1 VLDAIREQNG
11 ELLGF
16 IKITRDMTERR
27 EAQQRLLESEMRFRQ
42 LVEGVVD
49 YAIFHLDPNG
59 IISTCNTGAQRIKGY
74 APDEIIG
81 LHFSKFYTE
90 EDQAAGI
97 PDEALATARREGK
110 YETEGW
116 RVRKDGTQFC
126 ASVVIDAIRN
136 DKGELLGFAKV
147 TRDITERMQTQRALR
162 ETQEQLPASQKMDAI
177 GQLTGGIAHDFNNLL
192 MVVIGNLET
201 IQRGANEVNNPNLL
215 RATRNA
221 MRGAQR
227 AASLTHRL
235 LAFSRRQAL
244 SPKPLD
250 INKFLAGSA
259 EFLNRSLGETI
270 DIETVGA
277 AGLWTVEVDSDQL
290 EVALLNLAIN
300 ARDAMPNG
308 GKLTIEAANAILDRE
323 YCRSNPEVSP
333 GQYIVVS
340 VSDTGSGMAKDV
352 LARAFEPFFTTKD
365 LGQGTGLGLSQVYGF
380 VKQSGGHI
388 KIYSEVGQ
396 GTTVKTYFPRF
407 FGSDADRQLQD
418 GELIGEG
425 QNGETILVVEDDHDV
440 RAYLTDILRSLG
452 YVVATAANPKFA
464 LDLLSRK
471 ELRFDLLLTD
481 VVMPGMNGRE
491 LAESASKL
499 RPGLKVIYR
508 PATRATLLHI
518 MGGSIRDW
526 TCCKSRL
533 RKTRWRHASATLWTR
548 G

>member
-59 IISTCNTGAQRIKGY
+59 IISSWNSGAQRIKGY

-81 LHFSKFYTE
+81 LHFSKLYTE

-116 RVRKDGTQFC
+116 RARKDGTRFW
-126 ASVVIDAIRN
+126 ASVVIDTIRN

-162 ETQEQLPASQKMDAI
+162 ETQEQLAASQKMDAV

-192 MVVIGNLET
+192 MVVIKNLET
-201 IQRGANEVNNPNLL
+201 IQRAGNEVNNPNLL

-227 AASLTHRL
+227 AASLTSRL

-244 SPKPLD
+244 NPKPLD
-250 INKFLAGSA
+250 INKFLVGSA
-259 EFLNRSLGETI
+259 EFLGRSLGETI

-290 EVALLNLAIN
+290 AVIMQRFERFSLL
-300 ARDAMPNG
+300 P
-308 GKLTIEAANAILDRE
+308 T
-323 YCRSNPEVSP
+323 
-333 GQYIVVS
+333 
-340 VSDTGSGMAKDV
+340 
-352 LARAFEPFFTTKD
+352 AF
-365 LGQGTGLGLSQVYGF
+365 
-380 VKQSGGHI
+380 
-388 KIYSEVGQ
+388 
-396 GTTVKTYFPRF
+396 
-407 FGSDADRQLQD
+407 A
-418 GELIGEG
+418 
-425 QNGETILVVEDDHDV
+425 
-440 RAYLTDILRSLG
+440 
-452 YVVATAANPKFA
+452 
-464 LDLLSRK
+464 
-471 ELRFDLLLTD
+471 
-481 VVMPGMNGRE
+481 
-491 LAESASKL
+491 
-499 RPGLKVIYR
+499 
-508 PATRATLLHI
+508 
-518 MGGSIRDW
+518 
-526 TCCKSRL
+526 
-533 RKTRWRHASATLWTR
+533 
-548 G
+548 

>member
-1 VLDAIREQNG
+1 MLDAIREQNG

-259 EFLNRSLGETI
+259 EFLNR
-270 DIETVGA
+270 
-277 AGLWTVEVDSDQL
+277 
-290 EVALLNLAIN
+290 LLA
-300 ARDAMPNG
+300 
-308 GKLTIEAANAILDRE
+308 KLSIL
-323 YCRSNPEVSP
+323 
-333 GQYIVVS
+333 
-340 VSDTGSGMAKDV
+340 
-352 LARAFEPFFTTKD
+352 
-365 LGQGTGLGLSQVYGF
+365 
-380 VKQSGGHI
+380 KQSAQRVCG
-388 KIYSEVGQ
+388 
-396 GTTVKTYFPRF
+396 
-407 FGSDADRQLQD
+407 L
-418 GELIGEG
+418 
-425 QNGETILVVEDDHDV
+425 
-440 RAYLTDILRSLG
+440 LRSIPTSL
-452 YVVATAANPKFA
+452 
-464 LDLLSRK
+464 
-471 ELRFDLLLTD
+471 
-481 VVMPGMNGRE
+481 
-491 LAESASKL
+491 
-499 RPGLKVIYR
+499 
-508 PATRATLLHI
+508 
-518 MGGSIRDW
+518 
-526 TCCKSRL
+526 RL
-533 RKTRWRHASATLWTR
+533 RY
-548 G
+548 